1 MPKTHAHSIGQAAR
15 LSGLSAKTIR
25 YYEEVGLIPRARRR
39 TGAAHAAG
47 DRVYGEADIGR
58 LRFIRHARI
67 VDLGL
72 SEIRELLRIAE
83 SGCPSQHPTY
93 AQLLRRHMRGIDER
107 INHLVALR
115 SAVANLLSLTAV
127 AGENCCTWES
137 CGCMQPK
144 PRPAKEAANV

>member
-1 MPKTHAHSIGQAAR
+1 MARMQEYSIGEAAR

-39 TGAAHAAG
+39 TGAARGAG
-47 DRVYGEADIGR
+47 DRVYGEADVGR

-72 SEIRELLRIAE
+72 AEIRELLGIAE
-83 SGCPSQHPTY
+83 SGCPSRHPTY
-93 AQLLRRHMRGIDER
+93 AQLLRGHMRGIDQR
-107 INHLVALR
+107 INHLIALR
-115 SAVANLLSLTAV
+115 SAVGELLSQAAS
-127 AGENCCTWES
+127 AGENCCTWET

-144 PRPAKEAANV
+144 FLHAKEAANV